1 MVRRTGPIACPHA
14 SSQAPRVLTPE
25 LIGNQDR
32 ESGGRKRG
40 SGDGKRKRVSD
51 EGVSDKRVNKD
62 GANEDGAKME
72 RMKTWGSQRESKRG
86 SEREQE
92 RKRERERE
100 ETGGGKRQREGERE
114 AVVKGER
121 QREGEREAAAK
132 GKRSS
137 ERGKDE
143 TGREIVFMRPTL
155 LSEMLIC
162 FMKPHSTC
170 NQCSI

>member
-62 GANEDGAKME
+62 GANEDGANEDLGKPE
-72 RMKTWGSQRESKRG
+72 REREEVRESKRG
-86 SEREQE
+86 SGRGKE
-92 RKRERERE
+92 RKRE
-100 ETGGGKRQREGERE
+100 GERGNGRG
-114 AVVKGER
+114 KER
-121 QREGEREAAAK
+121 QR
-132 GKRSS
+132 
-137 ERGKDE
+137 
-143 TGREIVFMRPTL
+143 
-155 LSEMLIC
+155 
-162 FMKPHSTC
+162 
-170 NQCSI
+170 

>member
-1 MVRRTGPIACPHA
+1 MSGARERESGRANGPVLTSRFLAVLNHRAMVRRTGPIACPHA

-72 RMKTWGSQRESKRG
+72 RMKTWGSQRGK
-86 SEREQE
+86 E
-92 RKRERERE
+92 RK
-100 ETGGGKRQREGERE
+100 
-114 AVVKGER
+114 
-121 QREGEREAAAK
+121 
-132 GKRSS
+132 
-137 ERGKDE
+137 
-143 TGREIVFMRPTL
+143 
-155 LSEMLIC
+155 
-162 FMKPHSTC
+162 
-170 NQCSI
+170 